1 MTKKTRNK
9 KYKLTKKQKDSMKGT
24 YVREELLTV
33 YKSGN
38 SKVVTIPA
46 EFPFEVGDILEA
58 TYTKQAIKMIKKD
71 NPHKTDK
78 DDWQK
83 EVNELQEKY
92 SLKGKPMS
100 VNEIEEFLEGIYD

>member
-1 MTKKTRNK
+1 
-9 KYKLTKKQKDSMKGT
+9 
-24 YVREELLTV
+24 
-33 YKSGN
+33 
-38 SKVVTIPA
+38 
-46 EFPFEVGDILEA
+46 
-58 TYTKQAIKMIKKD
+58 MIKKD

-100 VNEIEEFLEGIYD
+100 VSEIEEFLEGIYD

>member
-9 KYKLTKKQKDSMKGT
+9 KYKLTKKQKDSMNGT
-24 YVREELLTV
+24 YVREEPLTV

-46 EFPFEVGDILEA
+46 EFPFEIGDILEV
-58 TYTKQAIKMIKKD
+58 TYTKREIKMIKK
-71 NPHKTDK
+71 DK

-100 VNEIEEFLEGIYD
+100 VSEIEEFLEGIYD